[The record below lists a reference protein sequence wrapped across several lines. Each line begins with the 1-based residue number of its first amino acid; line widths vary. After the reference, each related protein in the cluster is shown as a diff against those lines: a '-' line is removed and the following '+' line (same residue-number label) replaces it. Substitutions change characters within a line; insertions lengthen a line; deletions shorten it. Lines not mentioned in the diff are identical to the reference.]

1 MYKNNISTSVFTSR
15 DDFDFSS
22 NKVKLVTMDSIKG
35 LEFKVV
41 IAVDIS
47 NKVMLLINTVN
58 EY

>member
-22 NKVKLVTMDSIKG
+22 NKVKLDTMDSIKG

>member
-22 NKVKLVTMDSIKG
+22 NKVKLDTMDSIKG
-35 LEFKVV
+35 LGFKVV

>member
-1 MYKNNISTSVFTSR
+1 
-15 DDFDFSS
+15 
-22 NKVKLVTMDSIKG
+22 MDSIKG